1 MVEDHAEKMWL
12 YEGETAFILNELIS
26 NLSRLGEYYLISKK
40 WDWILCE
47 NHHETICGSG
57 RIEGLNAR
65 PGS

>member
-12 YEGETAFILNELIS
+12 YEGETVFILNELIP
-26 NLSRLGEYYLISKK
+26 NLSRLGEYYLISKR

-57 RIEGLNAR
+57 RIEGLDALQ
-65 PGS
+65 GS